1 LRIVETAAKRPIS
14 TLMVASGI
22 LLFGT
27 VAFFQLKVELLPA
40 LHIPVVHVITEYPGM
55 PAEET
60 EQRVTIPL
68 ENSLSS
74 VKGLRGMKS
83 ITKEEITDISLQFD
97 WKVDLRNVV
106 VNVREKIDA
115 AYPYLPFGIQKPLVY
130 TEDMNAEPILILG
143 VRPKEGK
150 SITDISSLVQKEL
163 CARLL
168 RIPGVSF
175 VRILGTTQPE
185 IQVEGRGQE
194 LSAAGISLGDLSSL
208 IASSVFSLPL
218 GTLCQ
223 GGRERLINADTGVNS
238 LESLKEIPI
247 PLGTGEVGASTGL
260 NSGSLKLRDLSSVR
274 LGTKTRTSFFH
285 IDGKEAIGIFI
296 EKMPDAGS
304 LNTARAV
311 QEELPH
317 LATLLGREIELE
329 ILHDATAEINSSLK
343 GLIFSLLLG
352 TVSVLLVLFWT
363 FQDFRAPLLVSGSIP
378 LSTASV
384 FLFMYFCHITLNIV
398 SLSGI
403 AVGVGMIVDN
413 SIVILENLM
422 RNKSQGPAEIA
433 RDTREMTSAAFASTV
448 TTILVFF
455 PILFLPGV
463 IGALFRD
470 LALTISFLLLAS
482 FLVSLTLVP
491 ALYALLPQ
499 NRTRIRPARNRK
511 NFSKHL
517 YRTYLALCF
526 RKLWIP
532 AVWWMILVALGIGSF
547 YSLPKEAIPK
557 RESTRLELILSLPS
571 GTPLEILEQ
580 ESVFFSRRFL
590 ELPGIR
596 KVLCEAGYE
605 ASSPRDKG
613 AEGRNTWTLYVTL
626 LLDGPISDMVERT
639 LSEFLID
646 VSGKKNIHST
656 IQVPLDATSRLLGTL
671 PGIQY
676 RLQGDNREALLFKA
690 RTLTQQL
697 ENEGFL
703 ASWSSDTV
711 QDLPRT
717 HFQIQKDAAAFH
729 GVSPRLI
736 LDSLEI
742 AVQGQVVA
750 QLPWKGEEIDIRVQ
764 GNERD
769 LTGKEGLKKIS
780 IPVAGGFVKAEILGT
795 VENEATYSELH
806 RFNRKPSLTLFLRPD
821 PLHRK
826 DLETFLS
833 YLESHPSSP
842 AILETLASQS
852 ALKEG
857 SQAALEVFGL
867 AILLMYLL
875 LGAQFESFCI
885 PILLLS
891 SFPLSLSGSLL
902 LLALCGFSLNLNSF
916 LGILILLGT
925 TINSTILLTASYG
938 NGTMNEIIRGSVLRV
953 KPLEA
958 TVNTTLIALL
968 PLLFAGKGEGALQA
982 NTAAALLGGL
992 ILGTVSILLTYPAL
1006 YKVYRDRA

>member
-1 LRIVETAAKRPIS
+1 
-14 TLMVASGI
+14 MVAAGV

-27 VAFFQLKVELLPA
+27 VAFFQLKVELLPT

-74 VKGLRGMKS
+74 VKGLRGMES
-83 ITKEEITDISLQFD
+83 LTKEEIADISLQFD

-130 TEDMNAEPILILG
+130 TEDLNAEPILILG

-150 SITDISSLVQKEL
+150 SILDISSLVQKEL
-163 CARLL
+163 AARLL

-175 VRILGTTQPE
+175 VRILGTTKPE
-185 IQVEGRGQE
+185 IRVEGKDPE
-194 LSAAGISLGDLSSL
+194 LSSAGISLSDLSFS
-208 IASSVFSLPL
+208 ITSSVFNLPL
-218 GTLCQ
+218 GTLTQ
-223 GGRERLINADTGVNS
+223 GGRERLVKADTRVDS

-247 PLGTGEVGASTGL
+247 PIDKESISAGTGL
-260 NSGSLKLRDLSSVR
+260 NSGNLKLRDLADVR
-274 LGTKTRTSFFH
+274 LGTKIRTSFFH

-311 QEELPH
+311 QAELPH
-317 LATLLGREIELE
+317 IAALMGREIQLE
-329 ILHDATAEINSSLK
+329 IVHDATAEINSSLK

-352 TVSVLLVLFWT
+352 TLSVLLVLFWT
-363 FQDFRAPLLVSGSIP
+363 FQDLKAPLLVSGSIP

-384 FLFMYFCHITLNIV
+384 FLFMYGCRMTLNIV

-403 AVGVGMIVDN
+403 AVGIGMIVDN
-413 SIVILENLM
+413 SIVVLENLM
-422 RNKSQGPAEIA
+422 RNKSKGPAEIA
-433 RDTREMTSAAFASTV
+433 RDTREMTSATFASTL
-448 TTILVFF
+448 TTVLVFL

-482 FLVSLTLVP
+482 FLISLTLVP

-499 NRTRIRPARNRK
+499 NRTRTRSTRNQK
-511 NFSKHL
+511 NCSEHL
-517 YRTYLALCF
+517 YRTYLTLSF
-526 RKLWIP
+526 RKPWIP
-532 AVWWMILVALGIGSF
+532 AGWWMILAVLGIGSF
-547 YSLPKEAIPK
+547 YSLPQEAIPK
-557 RESTRLELILSLPS
+557 RESSRLELILSLPS
-571 GTPLEILEQ
+571 GTSLEILEQ

-590 ELPGIR
+590 EFPGIR
-596 KVLCEAGYE
+596 KVFCEAGYE
-605 ASSPRDKG
+605 ASSPRDKS
-613 AEGRNTWTLYVTL
+613 AAGRNTWTLYVTL
-626 LLDGPISDMVERT
+626 LLDGPISDTVERT
-639 LSEFLID
+639 LSEFLINI
-646 VSGKKNIHST
+646 SGKKNIHWT
-656 IQVPLDATSRLLGTL
+656 IQVPLDPTSRLLGAL

-676 RLQGDNREALLFKA
+676 RLQGDNREALFFRALSL
-690 RTLTQQL
+690 TLQM

-717 HFQIQKDAAAFH
+717 HFQIQQDAATFH

-736 LDSLEI
+736 LDSLET
-742 AVQGQVVA
+742 AVQGRVVA

-769 LTGKEGLKKIS
+769 LTGKEGLKNIS
-780 IPVAGGFVKAEILGT
+780 IPVAGGFVKAESLGT
-795 VENEATYSELH
+795 VENRSTYSELH
-806 RFNRKPSLTLFLRPD
+806 RFNRKSSLTLFLRPG

-833 YLESHPSSP
+833 SQESHPSSP
-842 AILETLASQS
+842 EILETLASQS

-857 SQAALEVFGL
+857 SRDALKVFCL
-867 AILLMYLL
+867 AVLLMYLL

-925 TINSTILLTASYG
+925 TINSPILLTASYRNG
-938 NGTMNEIIRGSVLRV
+938 NTSALIRESVVRL
-953 KPLEA
+953 KPLGA

-1006 YKVYRDRA
+1006 YKVYKDRA